1 MQHPLTTVGELIADV
16 ADKFAAGGLTYGH
29 GTDNPDDE
37 AAWLV
42 FSVAGLAWDADAGVY
57 GQTVDGAC
65 RRKID
70 ELAARRIHERRP
82 LAYLLNEAWFA
93 GLKFY
98 VDERVLVPRS
108 PIAELVHERFEPWL
122 DSASVR
128 HILDIGTGSG
138 CIAIAAA
145 TAFDEAIVDAVDIS
159 RDALDVAAVN
169 VDAHDLASRV
179 RLFESDLFDALTGDE
194 FIERYDLI
202 IANPPYVDADDMHSR
217 DEEFRHEPSLG
228 LASGRDG
235 LDATRR
241 ILSEASRFLID
252 DGILVCEVGNS
263 QPALEAAYPDVP
275 FTWLDF
281 EHGGDGVF
289 LLNKH
294 ALEPLCQVTASAKT
308 S

>member
-1 MQHPLTTVGELIADV
+1 MQPNAITVNDLIADV
-16 ADKFAAGGLTYGH
+16 ADKFAAGGLSYGH
-29 GTDNPDDE
+29 GTDNAEDE

-42 FSVAGLAWDADAGVY
+42 FSVAGISWDSAASVYENTVSSADL
-57 GQTVDGAC
+57 QQIN
-65 RRKID
+65 K
-70 ELAARRIHERRP
+70 LAARRVHERRP

-108 PIAELVHERFEPWL
+108 PIAELIHERFEPWVEP
-122 DSASVR
+122 DSVR
-128 HILDIGTGSG
+128 RILDLGTGSG

-145 TAFDEAIVDAVDIS
+145 MAFEDAAVDAVDIS
-159 RDALDVAAVN
+159 GDALEVAAIN
-169 VDAHDLASRV
+169 IDAHDLGARV
-179 RLFESDLFDALTGDE
+179 TPIESDLFDGIGKSSAE
-194 FIERYDLI
+194 NRYDLI
-202 IANPPYVDADDMHSR
+202 IANPPYVDAQDMIGR

-228 LASGRDG
+228 LASGKDG

-241 ILSEASRFLID
+241 ILHEASRFLNH

-263 QPALEAAYPDVP
+263 QPALDAAYPDAP
-275 FTWLDF
+275 FIWLTF
-281 EHGGDGVF
+281 ENGGEGVF

-294 ALEPLCQVTASAKT
+294 NLEELCQATASDKI